1 MIPDARENCS
11 ILHLPSDPA
20 LHSRR
25 LGCSK
30 ETLSLCNQQ
39 SSVRDETCN
48 LKTND
53 VISCLSE
60 LLYGD
65 G

>member
-1 MIPDARENCS
+1 MIPDAKEKCS
-11 ILHLPSDPA
+11 ILHLPRDPA
-20 LHSRR
+20 LHSSR

-30 ETLSLCNQQ
+30 KTLLLCNQQ
-39 SSVRDETCN
+39 SSVRDETHN
-48 LKTND
+48 LKIND

-65 G
+65 R